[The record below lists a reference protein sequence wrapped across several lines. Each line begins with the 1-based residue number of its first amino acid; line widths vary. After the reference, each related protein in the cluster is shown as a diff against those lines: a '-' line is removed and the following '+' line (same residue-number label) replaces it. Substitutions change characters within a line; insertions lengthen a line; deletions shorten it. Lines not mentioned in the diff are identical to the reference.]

1 MKKIIILFVL
11 IFGLQTN
18 AQIGNLYI
26 YNNSTLAVRYQLSAY
41 PNGVCYPEFAFSNAP
56 SSAGFTIPAGGTH
69 LFAGFVMPT
78 TPNFPTAPV
87 GSGGW
92 KWKRKNSGTATP
104 LIYTQAVA
112 QNIAGLATSTI
123 QARWKY
129 FKFDTNGGPYSGG
142 IGFSSGCSTLSTT
155 YTSGTFVAQMYVSG
169 ADTIVMITN

>member
-41 PNGVCYPEFAFSNAP
+41 PNGVCYPSFTPANPPLSQ
-56 SSAGFTIPAGGTH
+56 GFTVPAGGTH
-69 LFAGFVMPT
+69 LFAGFYMPT

-87 GSGGW
+87 GGW
-92 KWKRKNSGTATP
+92 KWAKRTSATSTITTA
-104 LIYTQAVA
+104 TQAVT
-112 QNIAGLATSTI
+112 QTMAGLTTSTI

-129 FKFDTNGGPYSGG
+129 FKFDTIGSPYFGG
-142 IGFSSGCSTLSTT
+142 IGFSSGCSSLSTT

-169 ADTIVMITN
+169 ADTIIMITN